1 VLSCAIDVGELNKNK
16 GVRNSA
22 RTLLA
27 VTEHREDEE
36 TGYRFAA

>member
-1 VLSCAIDVGELNKNK
+1 MLSCAIDVGELNKNK
-16 GVRNSA
+16 GARNSA

-36 TGYRFAA
+36 TGYGLVA